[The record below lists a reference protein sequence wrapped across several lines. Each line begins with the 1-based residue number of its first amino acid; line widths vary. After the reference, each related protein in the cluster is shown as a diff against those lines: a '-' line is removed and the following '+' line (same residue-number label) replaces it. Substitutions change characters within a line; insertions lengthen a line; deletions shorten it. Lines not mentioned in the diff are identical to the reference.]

1 MPPHD
6 RIESVQI
13 GRLELPVMPLL
24 TQSRHDGFLAAMRY
38 RALAG
43 GREML
48 SYWRIRTDNLDG
60 CEA

>member
-24 TQSRHDGFLAAMRY
+24 TQSGHDGFLAAMRY

-48 SYWRIRTDNLDG
+48 SYRRIRTDNLDG
-60 CEA
+60 REA

>member
-1 MPPHD
+1 MPLHD

-13 GRLELPVMPLL
+13 GRLELSVMPLL
-24 TQSRHDGFLAAMRY
+24 TQSGHDGFLAAMRY
-38 RALAG
+38 RALGG

-48 SYWRIRTDNLDG
+48 SYRRIRTDNLDG